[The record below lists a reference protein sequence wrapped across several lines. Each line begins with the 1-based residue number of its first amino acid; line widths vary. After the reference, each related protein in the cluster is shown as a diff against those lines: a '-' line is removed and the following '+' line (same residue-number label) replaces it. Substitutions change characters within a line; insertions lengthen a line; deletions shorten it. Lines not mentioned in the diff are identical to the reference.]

1 MIRFFKTPQQSVV
14 ATEVD
19 HELTQEEV
27 KELCWLY
34 GNAELTDGDSLP
46 GYFVGPRREMVT
58 PWSTNAVEITQNMG
72 LKGIRRIEEYFAV
85 DSKDAEHDEMLQRM
99 YDGLDQRIFTV
110 NIKPEPIKH
119 VENLEEYNEQE
130 GLALSPEEIEYLHG
144 LEKQNGRPLTDSE
157 IFGFAQINSEH
168 CRHKIFGGTFIIDGK
183 EMDSSLF
190 AMIKK
195 TTQENPNKILSAYKD
210 NVAFAQGPVVEQ
222 FAPKDQSTSDWFQVK
237 DIESVISLKAET
249 HNFPTTVEPFNGAAT
264 GTGGEI
270 RDRMGGGVG
279 SWPIAGTAVYMT
291 AYPRLTDDE
300 GAARD
305 WEDILPVREWLYQ
318 TPEQILIKASNG
330 ASDFGNKF
338 GQPLIC
344 GSVLTFEH
352 QEAPLSSPE
361 GDTNVLKSNEAPSGA
376 VGGAPTKYAYDKVIM
391 LAGGVG
397 YGTKRDCLKKEPQKG
412 NKVVVVGGDNYRIGL
427 GGGSVSS
434 VDTGRYSNGIELNA
448 VQRANPEM
456 QKRAYNLVRALCEE
470 DVNPV
475 VSIHDHGSAGHLN
488 CLSELV
494 EECGGEIDM
503 TKLPIGDQTLSS
515 KEIIA
520 NESQERMGLLIDEKH
535 IDHVRK
541 IAERERAPLYV
552 VGETTG
558 DAHFSFKQGDGVKP
572 FDLDVA
578 QMFGHSPKTIMRD
591 NTVERHYE
599 NVTYTQDK
607 IEEYLERVL
616 QLEAVACKDWL
627 TNKVDRS
634 VTGKI
639 ARQQC
644 QGEIQLPLSD
654 CGVVALDYRGKKGI
668 ATALGHAPQAGLAD
682 PAAGSVLSVAE
693 ALTNIVWAPL
703 ADGMDSLS
711 LSANWMWPCRSQ
723 EGEDA
728 RLYAGVKALSDFCCE
743 LHINVPT
750 GKDSL
755 SLSQQY
761 PNGEKIIS
769 PGTVIVSAGG
779 EVSDIKKVVS
789 PVLVNDKN
797 ASLYHI
803 DFSFDEQRLGGSAFA
818 QSLGKVGD
826 DVPTV
831 KNAEYFADAFM
842 AVQQMIEK
850 GWIMA
855 GHDISAGGLITT
867 LLEMCF
873 ANTKG
878 GMHINLHDI
887 CKDGDVVKALFAEN
901 PGVVIEVSDVHKQ
914 EFKDFMEEQ
923 GVGFAKIGYPVEDS
937 RSIVVVGGSGTA
949 AAQPTEATETREKA
963 EATELCFDIEG
974 LRDVWYKTSYLL
986 DRKQS
991 FNGKAK
997 ERFENYKK
1005 QPIEMQFNKDFKG
1018 TLAQYG
1024 ISADRREKT
1033 GIKAAIIREKGT
1045 NGEREM
1051 AYCLYLA
1058 GFDVKDVMMTDL
1070 ISGRETL
1077 EEVNLIVFCGGF
1089 SNSDVLGS
1097 AKGWAGA
1104 FLFNP
1109 KAKEALDKFYA
1120 RKDTLSLGICNGC
1133 QLMVELGLTESS
1145 EQRTERY
1152 GYSQG
1157 DNSNHTSQVSPLRSQ
1172 LKTKMLHNDSHK
1184 FESEFISLSI
1194 PQNNSVMFGSLSGTK
1209 LGLWVAHGEGK
1220 FLLPEA
1226 ESKYNIIAK
1235 YNYHGYPANPNGSD
1249 YDVAGICS
1257 ADGRHLCMMP
1267 HLERAIF
1274 PWQNA
1279 WYPADRR
1286 QDEVTPWIEAFVNA
1300 RKWIE
1305 AHA

>member
-1 MIRFFKTPQQSVV
+1 MIRFFQTPQKTVI

-19 HELTQEEV
+19 HTLSEQEI
-27 KELCWLY
+27 KELNWLY
-34 GNAELTDGDSLP
+34 GEATLLDAEQLE

-72 LKGIRRIEEYFAV
+72 LKGISRIEEYWAV
-85 DSKDAEHDEMLQRM
+85 ANKDAEHDEMLQRM
-99 YDGLDQRIFTV
+99 YNGLNQDIFTI
-110 NIKPEPIKH
+110 NIKPEPIKY
-119 VENLEEYNEQE
+119 VDNLEEYNEQE

-183 EMDSSLF
+183 EMESSLF

-291 AYPRLTDDE
+291 AYPRLKDDDKLT
-300 GAARD
+300 RD
-305 WEDILPVREWLYQ
+305 WESILPVRQWLYQ

-352 QEAPLSSPE
+352 QE
-361 GDTNVLKSNEAPSGA
+361 SND
-376 VGGAPTKYAYDKVIM
+376 TKYAYDKVIM

-503 TKLPIGDQTLSS
+503 TKLPIGDKTLSS

-535 IDHVRK
+535 IEHVRR

-591 NTVERHYE
+591 NTVERHYAD
-599 NVTYTQDK
+599 VTYSQDK
-607 IEEYLERVL
+607 INEYLDRVL

-644 QGEIQLPLSD
+644 QGELQLPLSD
-654 CGVVALDYRGKKGI
+654 CGVVALDYRGEKGI

-703 ADGMDSLS
+703 AEGMDSLS

-728 RLYAGVKALSDFCCE
+728 RLYAGVKALSDFCCD

-831 KNAEYFADAFM
+831 KNPEYFADAFM
-842 AVQQMIEK
+842 TIQQLIEK

-878 GMHINLHDI
+878 GLHINLHDI
-887 CKDGDVVKALFAEN
+887 CADGDIVKTLFAEN
-901 PGVVIEVSDVHKQ
+901 PGVVIEVSDEHKQ

-923 GVGFAKIGYPVEDS
+923 GVGFAKIGYPIEDS
-937 RSIVVVGGSGTA
+937 RTIVVKA
-949 AAQPTEATETREKA
+949 NDTEMTY
-963 EATELCFDIEG
+963 DIDA
-974 LRDVWYKTSYLL
+974 LRDTWYKTSYLL

-997 ERFENYKK
+997 ERFANYKN
-1005 QPIEMQFNKDFKG
+1005 QPLEMIFPKSFTGK
-1018 TLAQYG
+1018 LSQYG
-1024 ISADRREKT
+1024 LNPDRWKN
-1033 GIKAAIIREKGT
+1033 GQSSMINGQSPKAAIIREKGT

-1051 AYCLYLA
+1051 AYMLYLA

-1070 ISGRETL
+1070 IAGRETL

-1133 QLMVELGLTESS
+1133 QLMVELGLT
-1145 EQRTERY
+1145 
-1152 GYSQG
+1152 GAKG
-1157 DNSNHTSQVSPLRSQ
+1157 A
-1172 LKTKMLHNDSHK
+1172 KMLHNDSHK

-1194 PQNNSVMFGSLSGTK
+1194 PQNNSVMFGSLSGSK

-1220 FLLPEA
+1220 FHLPEP
-1226 ESKYNIIAK
+1226 ESAYNVIAK
-1235 YNYHGYPANPNGSD
+1235 YNYAGYPANPNGSD
-1249 YDVAGICS
+1249 YNVAGICS

-1267 HLERAIF
+1267 HLERAFF

-1279 WYPADRR
+1279 WYPADHKN
-1286 QDEVTPWIEAFVNA
+1286 DEVTPWIEAFVNA

-1305 AHA
+1305 AQ